1 MLGISAKFGRGES
14 ASVNSVLPDK
24 NFLSITHIP
33 LVTKGNTGLFR
44 ANVNYRENPTFGLVR
59 GRGTI

>member
-33 LVTKGNTGLFR
+33 LRTKGITELFR
-44 ANVNYRENPTFGLVR
+44 AIVNYGDNPTFGLVR
-59 GRGTI
+59 GRGAI